1 MLKDKSLEKKAQSSD
16 PNIFKDLFREV
27 FEDVATECYEE
38 SQEAYESLLRD
49 KRKFGAVM
57 SVLSET
63 LYRDFNRKKYHAVD
77 NEHYASAA
85 DTKVELDK

>member
-1 MLKDKSLEKKAQSSD
+1 
-16 PNIFKDLFREV
+16 
-27 FEDVATECYEE
+27 
-38 SQEAYESLLRD
+38 
-49 KRKFGAVM
+49 M